1 MELNYIVLAL
11 KPTAAQQADLDQL
24 LAEQQD
30 PASPNF
36 RKWLTPEQ
44 YADRFGAS
52 SSDIAQIVA
61 WLQSQGLTVIST
73 ARGRNFV
80 AFKGTAGQVE
90 AALHVEIHNFLVDGE
105 SHYANATEPSV
116 PAAILPFTIGFIG
129 LDDFKPKPPM
139 VKPVANFTSSN
150 GQHSLAP
157 GDLYTIY
164 NLTPL
169 YGLGIDGAGMKL
181 AVIGQSDVNLSDI
194 NSFRSEWGLAVN
206 PPVKVLV
213 PGSTDPGVLA
223 DDGEE
228 SDLDLEWSGAI
239 ARNAEI
245 LFIYSTD
252 VVTSA
257 QYAIDQAVAPVI
269 SYSYTKCEPG
279 ASSSGAGVF
288 QPLAQQ
294 ANAQG
299 ITWLASSG
307 DAGAAGCDRQNGNP
321 VAQNGIAVN
330 LPASVPEVTGVGGTE
345 FTEGVVSYWSS
356 SNGAYGGSALSYI
369 PEIGWNDSGS
379 GGLASSGGGMSIFFA
394 RPAWQSAPGVQSLN
408 VRFVPDLSLTASADH
423 DGYNVFI
430 AGSATIVGG
439 TSAST
444 PVFAGMILLMNQY
457 LGVNGVGNINPNL
470 YRLASSTTN
479 VFHDIT
485 SGTNIVPCVAGSN
498 GCQSNGTLGYAAGPG
513 YDMVTGLSTRST

>member
-1 MELNYIVLAL
+1 
-11 KPTAAQQADLDQL
+11 
-24 LAEQQD
+24 
-30 PASPNF
+30 
-36 RKWLTPEQ
+36 
-44 YADRFGAS
+44 
-52 SSDIAQIVA
+52 
-61 WLQSQGLTVIST
+61 
-73 ARGRNFV
+73 
-80 AFKGTAGQVE
+80 
-90 AALHVEIHNFLVDGE
+90 
-105 SHYANATEPSV
+105 
-116 PAAILPFTIGFIG
+116 
-129 LDDFKPKPPM
+129 
-139 VKPVANFTSSN
+139 
-150 GQHSLAP
+150 
-157 GDLYTIY
+157 
-164 NLTPL
+164 
-169 YGLGIDGAGMKL
+169 
-181 AVIGQSDVNLSDI
+181 
-194 NSFRSEWGLAVN
+194 
-206 PPVKVLV
+206 
-213 PGSTDPGVLA
+213 
-223 DDGEE
+223 
-228 SDLDLEWSGAI
+228 
-239 ARNAEI
+239 
-245 LFIYSTD
+245 
-252 VVTSA
+252 
-257 QYAIDQAVAPVI
+257 
-269 SYSYTKCEPG
+269 
-279 ASSSGAGVF
+279 
-288 QPLAQQ
+288 
-294 ANAQG
+294 
-299 ITWLASSG
+299 
-307 DAGAAGCDRQNGNP
+307 
-321 VAQNGIAVN
+321 VN